1 MTIKPGS
8 VPAMPRSPQTI
19 HLSAFD
25 WDGTT
30 HAFRNDGVEVDHDA
44 RDALYD
50 ILRSTASSHL
60 EIIAPPGIINL
71 GRASPTSCIAI
82 QRSNVV
88 LRGAGK
94 NATRFTYTS
103 TVIDI
108 AAKRINGCGILVT
121 RFEPGKG
128 SGWTILNNITLRDF
142 ELEDLNPN
150 RCTGNYT
157 TTNSPSGI
165 SAYAVDHI
173 ELLDLRVVNAKGNG
187 LVTIN
192 GQTDKEGP
200 IQQGCL
206 IRNVDLL
213 GDPSRPGKFAEGDGF
228 NIGSYRDV
236 KILQGSVI
244 RVERHAVEGGTPGH
258 SMLVDGMLVDQ
269 QGQGFSGIAPTGF
282 AEVRIVNCH
291 IRNIKAPWY
300 HIDFTD
306 DPGANAPSM
315 RNLIMQNN
323 ILERGAD
330 GNSGRTVFPVR
341 LQTIGFPSLIGN
353 INLSHN
359 VIIGD
364 FYYAVVLGAND
375 APSGIVAHNDLT
387 RMAHGSGGAM
397 FSRISNTG
405 PAPVKGDTLLVESNL
420 LPPGLPIVRFDN
432 VPEWKN
438 SGYLRLRGNI
448 GGMTLAE
455 AGAGLSQHGH
465 PAGVAANWINGTVP
479 AGGLSEPHK
488 VTMLDATPGDRVNI
502 YPAPNWPAG
511 PAAEP
516 IAFVTANDTVTC
528 YVRNSTGTPSPTLG
542 GEHHFYLDI
551 ERR

>member
-8 VPAMPRSPQTI
+8 VPAMPRAPQTI

-25 WDGTT
+25 WDGAT
-30 HAFRNDGVEVDHDA
+30 HGFRNDGIEVDHDA

-71 GRASPTSCIAI
+71 GRASPTSCIVI

-94 NATRFTYTS
+94 NATRFTYGS
-103 TVIDI
+103 TLVDI
-108 AAKRINGCGILVT
+108 PAGRLNGCGIVVA
-121 RFEPGKG
+121 RFEAKRGH
-128 SGWTILNNITLRDF
+128 WTNLENITLRDF

-150 RCTGNYT
+150 RCTGDYK
-157 TTNSPSGI
+157 TTNSPNGI
-165 SAYAVDHI
+165 FAYAVDNI
-173 ELLDLRVVNAKGNG
+173 ELLDLRVVNAKGNS

-192 GQTDKEGP
+192 GQTNHEGP
-200 IQQGCL
+200 VQHGCL
-206 IRNVDLL
+206 VRNVDLL
-213 GDPSRPGKFAEGDGF
+213 GDPGRPGKFVEGDGF

-244 RVERHAVEGGTPGH
+244 RVERHALEGGTPGH
-258 SMLVDGMLVDQ
+258 SMLVDGVLVDQ
-269 QGQGFSGIAPTGF
+269 QGQGFSGIAPTGY

-291 IRNIKAPWY
+291 IRNIAAPWY

-315 RNLIMQNN
+315 RSLIIQNN
-323 ILERGAD
+323 ILERGT
-330 GNSGRTVFPVR
+330 GEKRSIYPVR
-341 LQTIGFPSLIGN
+341 LQSIGFPSLLGN
-353 INLSHN
+353 LDLSHN
-359 VIIGD
+359 IIIGD
-364 FYYAVVLGAND
+364 FYYAVVLGSND
-375 APSGIVAHNDLT
+375 APSGIVAHNDLS
-387 RMAHGSGGAM
+387 RMSHGNGGAM
-397 FSRISNTG
+397 FNRISNTG
-405 PAPVKGDTLLVESNL
+405 PAPAKGDTLLVEGNR
-420 LPPGLPIVRFDN
+420 LPPGLPIFRFDN

-438 SGYLRLRGNI
+438 TGYLRLRGNLA
-448 GGMTLAE
+448 GSTLAE
-455 AGAGLSQHGH
+455 ASGGLSQHGH
-465 PAGVAANWINGTVP
+465 PAGVATNWINGTIP
-479 AGGLSEPHK
+479 AGGLSEPYK
-488 VTMLDATPGDRVNI
+488 VTVLDAMPGDRVNI

-528 YVRNSTGTPSPTLG
+528 YVRNATAAPSPTLG
-542 GEHHFYLDI
+542 GEHGFYIDI

>member
-1 MTIKPGS
+1 MTIKPGT
-8 VPAMPRSPQTI
+8 VAAMPRVAQTI

-25 WDGTT
+25 WDGAT
-30 HAFRNDGVEVDHDA
+30 HSFRNDGVEVDHDA

-71 GRASPTSCIAI
+71 GLASPTSCIAI

-94 NATRFTYTS
+94 NATRFTYRS
-103 TVIDI
+103 AFVDM
-108 AAKRINGCGILVT
+108 AAKRINGSGILVT
-121 RFEPGKG
+121 RYERGRG
-128 SGWTILNNITLRDF
+128 SGWTTLDNVTLRDF
-142 ELEDLNPN
+142 ELEDLNPET
-150 RCTGNYT
+150 RTGNYK

-165 SAYAVDHI
+165 GAYAVNHI

-192 GQTDKEGP
+192 GQTDKTGP
-200 IQQGCL
+200 LQQGCL

-213 GDPSRPGKFAEGDGF
+213 GDPKREGKLAEGDGF

-236 KILQGSVI
+236 KILQGSVV
-244 RVERHAVEGGTPGH
+244 RMGRHALEGGTPGH
-258 SMLVDGMLVDQ
+258 SMLVDGLLVDQ
-269 QGQGFSGIAPTGF
+269 QNQGFSGINPTGY

-291 IRNIKAPWY
+291 VRNLVGPWY

-315 RNLIMQNN
+315 RNLIIQNN
-323 ILERGAD
+323 ILECGAV
-330 GNSGRTVFPVR
+330 GNTAAVR
-341 LQTIGFPSLIGN
+341 LQTIGAPSLIGN
-353 INLSHN
+353 IDLSHN
-359 VIIGD
+359 VFIGG
-364 FYYAVVLGAND
+364 FYYAVVLGNSD
-375 APSGIVAHNDLT
+375 APSGIVAHNDVT
-387 RMAHGSGGAM
+387 RMVHGHGGAM
-397 FSRISNTG
+397 FCRVGSTG
-405 PAPVKGDTLLVESNL
+405 PAPTPGDTLLVEGNR
-420 LPPGLPIVRFDN
+420 LPRGLPIFRFDN

-438 SGYLRLRGNI
+438 TGYLRLRGNI
-448 GGMTLAE
+448 GGATLAE
-455 AGAGLSQHGH
+455 AAEGLSQHGH
-465 PAGVAANWINGTVP
+465 PVAVGASWINGTVP
-479 AGGLSEPHK
+479 AGSLSAAHEVK
-488 VTMLDATPGDRVNI
+488 VLDAMPGDRVII

-528 YVRNSTGTPSPTLG
+528 YVRNSTGGPSPVLG
-542 GEHHFYLDI
+542 SAHGFYLDI